1 MEVWALDRRR
11 DRFNNVESVFMAST
25 GGLMG
30 ITMRGA
36 ALALAALAGACAS
49 QSEMPPE
56 RPEYSDR
63 RFVREADNPFPANY
77 KVETLAF
84 LRTYLNEPTG
94 IRDAQMS
101 PPVVRVVGGVGA
113 RYVACLRFNARKPD
127 GGYIGSRDHLVVFF
141 AGKLDR
147 MTPTREDCRDAAYQ
161 PFPELERLTR

>member
-1 MEVWALDRRR
+1 
-11 DRFNNVESVFMAST
+11 MASA

-36 ALALAALAGACAS
+36 AFALAALAGACAS
-49 QSEMPPE
+49 QSEMALE

-84 LRTYLNEPTG
+84 LRTYLNDPTG
-94 IRDAQMS
+94 IRDAHIS
-101 PPVVRVVGGVGA
+101 LPVARPVAGVGA
-113 RYVACLRFNARKPD
+113 RYVSCLRFNARKPD
-127 GGYIGSRDHLVVFF
+127 GSYVGSREHFVVFF

-161 PFPELERLTR
+161 PFAELERLTR